1 MLQYIPIRKSRPFKD
16 AMSGQSS
23 GQTPQESTPPRLP
36 SPSPLTDDIDAATK
50 AERGPTTKNSH
61 SNYHEGK
68 SHLSEDAVVAHDEA
82 PHKRHKPRNS
92 GGFLLQGTP
101 ASTSSPKRSKD
112 IEPEISENARGKRKV
127 VEGDI
132 HLPKR
137 GTAQHRHRQRTSLG
151 SSPLASAVV
160 NVQSADHKEGS
171 GATASNRR
179 SSEQSTK
186 AHSTRSGLT
195 SNGTSTES
203 TSMMGDGAKT
213 SGRGA
218 IGLDTDPAQIISL
231 ALNLSENRRR
241 NISSGGLF
249 APRDV
254 IGARRL
260 VSPVPPTLASP
271 NNTGAGGSLRQ
282 HLQQQRRTSRNLSP
296 RSSGSIGGRGSD
308 SPAAQKERSVR
319 QQPTTLPDFEAGL
332 NEDIVVK
339 ASNATLARA
348 EKARVTFELCY
359 EYRRLLQYLPVLPVP
374 VVNRPTTGKAMRSQ
388 AYPAQ
393 GLGRVYNPL
402 QYIRNRK
409 LRIREREPLDAEG
422 NGWNNIE
429 HVRAWVDEVID
440 HREDGI
446 SRVDKRFPLPPFEQ
460 SPSGALQINDLQAQ
474 NNSHLSD
481 PQAKRPGRPHMDWI
495 VTPWDLLADANWLHQ
510 DDNVKRI
517 VDHEGQP
524 LIPRADP
531 PHEVRPGASTDSTR
545 GSARKPESLL
555 RHINSSPERLRASLE
570 SFRSDSKD
578 RGRRRPEVREPKS
591 PVSDNDSF
599 QHKSRWP
606 KKLMRS
612 RSSSSSGESHHVRR
626 RRHKRG
632 RDHLGSRDDLD
643 DAALEKQMM
652 DILAKEAKDQAGA
665 VERADHISIV
675 NADIRPSQSN
685 QSKTNGKPDQPVQH
699 RPSTPQRMKTDTPAT
714 DKHKSPARASL
725 DEQRFHHYRMSSDDF
740 DSTVPNSPTTP
751 GLIPSIAINLSP
763 PESPQAATESPLK
776 RTLSGRI
783 GSFRRNRSQSVN
795 RRAVS
800 DNTAVTDSGTSTDVS
815 RQTTNDSQPH
825 NMLIKE
831 RSLLL
836 GNGFLSP
843 TKADSA
849 SSRHRPLDNKSVRS
863 IRETGGLDSRFK
875 GFFKSGRIAEIVGNE
890 VSRVG
895 DMLWKK
901 DTNNITDMHS
911 EVSSLAPDES
921 DIDEGDVS
929 GVENSPVAD
938 ISRVTTTSEGTSRL
952 SRASTNSERPKYH
965 ISNLPSFR
973 SPFTKEEQTP
983 RSAKSIPEHD
993 HITRQQI
1000 ALRER
1005 GRSSRFDR
1013 LAPPKIDMRGISP
1026 SPSRSPSLNRQHLRG
1041 ALDDD
1046 TREGSRSRSAKRVRS
1061 ADKRLNAILAFP
1073 GSISSD
1079 SATSGLAGLESRPG
1093 NMKERPGMG
1102 GKRQWSIAD
1111 RGVSTAQEAITK
1123 RDIARVRA
1131 LLLSS
1136 GVKANEIA
1144 RRAEEIPEQPS
1155 PILLDL
1161 IDLFKGSIPEV
1172 SRSKE
1177 HVIAARILVSTID
1190 TTTQRLRYSAEQFS
1204 RKMVE
1209 SLHDQIKAIDE
1220 HVTYKLT
1227 PLVRDSAD
1235 NADNLSTELTTTHT
1249 LAVKQLNDS
1258 IDGILR
1264 RRRRRLRWIRR
1275 GGWAML
1281 EWTLLGIM
1289 WVIWFCVVIVR
1300 LIRCVV
1306 GGFVRALRWFFWQ

>member
-1 MLQYIPIRKSRPFKD
+1 
-16 AMSGQSS
+16 MSGQSS

-36 SPSPLTDDIDAATK
+36 SPSPLTDDVDAATK
-50 AERGPTTKNSH
+50 AERGPTTKTSH
-61 SNYHEGK
+61 SNYHE
-68 SHLSEDAVVAHDEA
+68 SRNHLSEDAVVAHDEA

-92 GGFLLQGTP
+92 GGFLLQGAP

-112 IEPEISENARGKRKV
+112 IEPEISENGRGKRKV

-132 HLPKR
+132 HIPKR
-137 GTAQHRHRQRTSLG
+137 GTAHHRHRQRTSLG
-151 SSPLASAVV
+151 SSPLATEIVD
-160 NVQSADHKEGS
+160 VQSADHKESS

-179 SSEQSTK
+179 SSEQSTT

-203 TSMMGDGAKT
+203 TSMLGDTAQS

-218 IGLDTDPAQIISL
+218 IGMDTDPAQIISL
-231 ALNLSENRRR
+231 ALNLSESRRR

-260 VSPVPPTLASP
+260 VSPVPPTLSLP

-282 HLQQQRRTSRNLSP
+282 HLQQQRGTSNNLSP

-319 QQPTTLPDFEAGL
+319 QQPTTLPNFEAGL
-332 NEDIVVK
+332 NEDIVFK

-348 EKARVTFELCY
+348 EKARVIFELCY

-374 VVNRPTTGKAMRSQ
+374 TTGKAIRSQ

-393 GLGRVYNPL
+393 GLGRAYNPL

-429 HVRAWVDEVID
+429 HVRAWVDEVMN

-446 SRVDKRFPLPPFEQ
+446 SRVDKRFPLPPFDQ
-460 SPSGALQINDLQAQ
+460 SPSGPPQINDLQAQ
-474 NNSHLSD
+474 NDSHPSD

-517 VDHEGQP
+517 VDREGQP
-524 LIPRADP
+524 LIPREDP
-531 PHEVRPGASTDSTR
+531 PHEVRPSASTDSTR
-545 GSARKPESLL
+545 ASARKPESLL

-599 QHKSRWP
+599 QRKSRWP

-612 RSSSSSGESHHVRR
+612 RSSSSSGESHHARR

-652 DILAKEAKDQAGA
+652 DILAKEAKDQPGA
-665 VERADHISIV
+665 AERANHTAIEDV
-675 NADIRPSQSN
+675 DTRLRQFD
-685 QSKTNGKPDQPVQH
+685 QSKANGKPHQSAQH
-699 RPSTPQRMKTDTPAT
+699 RPSTPQRMKTDMPAT
-714 DKHKSPARASL
+714 DNYKSPARASL
-725 DEQRFHHYRMSSDDF
+725 DEQRLHHYRMSSDDF

-751 GLIPSIAINLSP
+751 GFIPSIAINLSP

-800 DNTAVTDSGTSTDVS
+800 ENTAVTDSGTSTDVS

-825 NMLIKE
+825 NMLLKE
-831 RSLLL
+831 RSLHL

-843 TKADSA
+843 IKADSA
-849 SSRHRPLDNKSVRS
+849 SGRHRPLENKSIRSVRD
-863 IRETGGLDSRFK
+863 TGGLDSRFK
-875 GFFKSGRIAEIVGNE
+875 GFFKGGRIAEIVGNE

-901 DTNNITDMHS
+901 DANNITDMHS
-911 EVSSLAPDES
+911 EVSSLAPEES

-929 GVENSPVAD
+929 GIENSPVAGL
-938 ISRVTTTSEGTSRL
+938 SRVTTNTEGTSRL

-973 SPFTKEEQTP
+973 SPFAKEEQTP
-983 RSAKSIPEHD
+983 RSNKSTPEHD

-1061 ADKRLNAILAFP
+1061 ADKRLNAILAIP

-1093 NMKERPGMG
+1093 NMKDRPRME

-1144 RRAEEIPEQPS
+1144 RRAEEIQEQPS

-1172 SRSKE
+1172 SKSKE
-1177 HVIAARILVSTID
+1177 HVVAARILVSTID

-1235 NADNLSTELTTTHT
+1235 DADNLSTELTTTHT
-1249 LAVKQLNDS
+1249 LAVKQLDDS

-1306 GGFVRALRWFFWQ
+1306 GGFVRAVRWFFWL

>member
-1 MLQYIPIRKSRPFKD
+1 MLPYIPIRKSRPLKD

-23 GQTPQESTPPRLP
+23 GQTTQESTPLYLP
-36 SPSPLTDDIDAATK
+36 NPSSLTDDIDAPAEAKRGATS
-50 AERGPTTKNSH
+50 KNSH
-61 SNYHEGK
+61 SNYNE
-68 SHLSEDAVVAHDEA
+68 SRDHLDEDVVVAHDEA
-82 PHKRHKPRNS
+82 SHRRHKPRNS
-92 GGFLLQGTP
+92 GGFLLQGTH
-101 ASTSSPKRSKD
+101 ASTTNPTRSRH
-112 IEPEISENARGKRKV
+112 IEPGISENARGKRKV

-132 HLPKR
+132 HVPKR
-137 GTAQHRHRQRTSLG
+137 GTTHHRHRQRTSLG
-151 SSPLASAVV
+151 SSPLATEVV
-160 NVQSADHKEGS
+160 NLQSAHHREGS
-171 GATASNRR
+171 GASASNRQ

-203 TSMMGDGAKT
+203 TSMTGETAQN

-218 IGLDTDPAQIISL
+218 IGMDTDPAQIINL
-231 ALNLSENRRR
+231 ALNLSESRRR
-241 NISSGGLF
+241 NVSSGGLF

-260 VSPVPPTLASP
+260 VSPVPPTLSLP

-282 HLQQQRRTSRNLSP
+282 HLQQQRRASRNLSP
-296 RSSGSIGGRGSD
+296 RSSRSIGGRGSD
-308 SPAAQKERSVR
+308 ALAAQKEKSVR
-319 QQPTTLPDFEAGL
+319 QQPTSFPDFETGL
-332 NEDIVVK
+332 NEDIVFK
-339 ASNATLARA
+339 ASNATLTRA

-374 VVNRPTTGKAMRSQ
+374 VNNRTTTGKTMRSQ

-393 GLGRVYNPL
+393 VLGRVYNPL

-429 HVRAWVDEVID
+429 HVRAWVDEVINQ
-440 HREDGI
+440 REDGI
-446 SRVDKRFPLPPFEQ
+446 SRVDKRFPLPAFEQ
-460 SPSGALQINDLQAQ
+460 SPSGPPQINDLQAQ
-474 NNSHLSD
+474 NNSHPLD

-510 DDNVKRI
+510 GDNVKRI
-517 VDHEGQP
+517 VDRERQP
-524 LIPRADP
+524 LIPRGDP
-531 PHEVRPGASTDSTR
+531 PHEDRPSASMDSTR
-545 GSARKPESLL
+545 GSVRRPESLL

-578 RGRRRPEVREPKS
+578 RGRRRLEEREPKS

-599 QHKSRWP
+599 QRKSRWP

-612 RSSSSSGESHHVRR
+612 RSSSSSGESHHARK

-643 DAALEKQMM
+643 DAAYEKQMM
-652 DILAKEAKDQAGA
+652 GILAKEVKDKPEA
-665 VERADHISIV
+665 VERVDHLAIADV
-675 NADIRPSQSN
+675 ETKPSQSDR
-685 QSKTNGKPDQPVQH
+685 SKADGKPSQPAQH
-699 RPSTPQRMKTDTPAT
+699 RPSTPQRMKTDMPAT
-714 DKHKSPARASL
+714 DKYTSPARASL
-725 DEQRFHHYRMSSDDF
+725 DEQRLYHYRMSSDDF

-751 GLIPSIAINLSP
+751 GFIPSIAINLSP
-763 PESPQAATESPLK
+763 PESPQAAIESPLK

-800 DNTAVTDSGTSTDVS
+800 ENTGVIDSGTSTDVS
-815 RQTTNDSQPH
+815 RQTTSDSQPH
-825 NMLIKE
+825 NMLLKE
-831 RSLLL
+831 RSMLL

-849 SSRHRPLDNKSVRS
+849 ASRHRPLENKSVRS
-863 IRETGGLDSRFK
+863 IKDTGGLDSRFK

-901 DTNNITDMHS
+901 DSNNISDMQS
-911 EVSSLAPDES
+911 EVSSLAPEES
-921 DIDEGDVS
+921 DIDEGNVS
-929 GVENSPVAD
+929 GVENSPVGNL
-938 ISRVTTTSEGTSRL
+938 SRVTTTTEGTSKL
-952 SRASTNSERPKYH
+952 SRTSTNSERPKYH

-973 SPFTKEEQTP
+973 SPFNKEEQTP
-983 RSAKSIPEHD
+983 RSTRSSPEHD

-1026 SPSRSPSLNRQHLRG
+1026 SPSRSPSLNRQNLRVT
-1041 ALDDD
+1041 LDDD

-1061 ADKRLNAILAFP
+1061 ADKRLNAILAIP
-1073 GSISSD
+1073 DSISGG
-1079 SATSGLAGLESRPG
+1079 SASSGLAGLESHPG
-1093 NMKERPGMG
+1093 NMNERPRME

-1144 RRAEEIPEQPS
+1144 RRAEEIPQQPS

-1172 SRSKE
+1172 PKSKE

-1204 RKMVE
+1204 RKTVE

-1220 HVTYKLT
+1220 RVTYKFT

-1235 NADNLSTELTTTHT
+1235 DADNLSTELTTTHT

-1289 WVIWFCVVIVR
+1289 WMIWFCVVIVR

-1306 GGFVRALRWFFWQ
+1306 GGFVRAIRWFFWL

>member
-1 MLQYIPIRKSRPFKD
+1 MLPYIPIRKFRPLKD

-23 GQTPQESTPPRLP
+23 GQTIQEISPNPP
-36 SPSPLTDDIDAATK
+36 PLTANTDAAVEV
-50 AERGPTTKNSH
+50 ERGATPKNSH
-61 SNYHEGK
+61 SSYHETRD
-68 SHLSEDAVVAHDEA
+68 HLGEDAVAVHDET
-82 PHKRHKPRNS
+82 PYRRHKPRNS

-101 ASTSSPKRSKD
+101 ASTSSSACSRD
-112 IEPEISENARGKRKV
+112 IDPEISENVRGKRKV

-132 HLPKR
+132 HVPKR
-137 GTAQHRHRQRTSLG
+137 GTAHHRHRQRTSLG
-151 SSPLASAVV
+151 GSPLATEVV
-160 NVQSADHKEGS
+160 NVHSADHRDGT
-171 GATASNRR
+171 GASASNRP
-179 SSEQSTK
+179 SSEQPTK

-203 TSMMGDGAKT
+203 TSIMGDAGQN
-213 SGRGA
+213 SGRGT
-218 IGLDTDPAQIISL
+218 IGLDTDPAQIINL
-231 ALNLSENRRR
+231 ALNLSESRRR
-241 NISSGGLF
+241 NVSSGGLF
-249 APRDV
+249 PPRDG

-260 VSPVPPTLASP
+260 VSPVPPTLSLT
-271 NNTGAGGSLRQ
+271 NNAGAGGSLRQ
-282 HLQQQRRTSRNLSP
+282 HLQQQRRASRNLSP

-308 SPAAQKERSVR
+308 AATAQKERSVR
-319 QQPTTLPDFEAGL
+319 QHPTSLPDFETGL
-332 NEDIVVK
+332 NEDIISK

-359 EYRRLLQYLPVLPVP
+359 EYRRLLQYLPVLPGP
-374 VVNRPTTGKAMRSQ
+374 VKSRMTTGKTMRSQ

-393 GLGRVYNPL
+393 ELGRVYNPL

-429 HVRAWVDEVID
+429 HVRAWVNEVISQ
-440 HREDGI
+440 REDGI
-446 SRVDKRFPLPPFEQ
+446 SRVDKRFPLPSFEQ
-460 SPSGALQINDLQAQ
+460 SPSGPSQINDLQAQ
-474 NNSHLSD
+474 NNSHPLD

-517 VDHEGQP
+517 VDREGQP
-524 LIPRADP
+524 LIPRGDP
-531 PHEVRPGASTDSTR
+531 PHEGRPSASMDFTR
-545 GSARKPESLL
+545 GSVRKPESLL
-555 RHINSSPERLRASLE
+555 RHINSSPERLRASLD
-570 SFRSDSKD
+570 SSRSDSKD
-578 RGRRRPEVREPKS
+578 RGRRQAEVSEPKS

-599 QHKSRWP
+599 QRKSRWP
-606 KKLMRS
+606 QRLMRS
-612 RSSSSSGESHHVRR
+612 RSSSSSGESHHIRR

-632 RDHLGSRDDLD
+632 CDNLGSRDDLD

-652 DILAKEAKDQAGA
+652 GILAKEANDRPEPVKRVDHLAMED
-665 VERADHISIV
+665 VEPK
-675 NADIRPSQSN
+675 PSQTD
-685 QSKTNGKPDQPVQH
+685 QSKDDGKPSQPAQH
-699 RPSTPQRMKTDTPAT
+699 RPSTPQRMKTDMPAKDRYT
-714 DKHKSPARASL
+714 NPARASL
-725 DEQRFHHYRMSSDDF
+725 DEQRLQHYRTSSDDL

-751 GLIPSIAINLSP
+751 GFIPSIAINMSP
-763 PESPQAATESPLK
+763 PDSPQAATESPLK
-776 RTLSGRI
+776 KTLSGRI
-783 GSFRRNRSQSVN
+783 GSLRRNRSQSVN

-800 DNTAVTDSGTSTDVS
+800 ENTAVTDSGTSTDVS

-825 NMLIKE
+825 NILLKE
-831 RSLLL
+831 RSMHLT
-836 GNGFLSP
+836 NGFLSP
-843 TKADSA
+843 AKADPA
-849 SSRHRPLDNKSVRS
+849 QSRHRPLENKSVRS
-863 IRETGGLDSRFK
+863 IKETGGVDSRFK
-875 GFFKSGRIAEIVGNE
+875 GIFKGGRIAEIVGNE

-901 DTNNITDMHS
+901 DSTSISDMHS
-911 EVSSLAPDES
+911 EVSSLAPEES
-921 DIDEGDVS
+921 DIDEGDIS
-929 GVENSPVAD
+929 GLENSPGANR
-938 ISRVTTTSEGTSRL
+938 SRVTTTTDGTSKL
-952 SRASTNSERPKYH
+952 SRASTNSERPRYH

-973 SPFTKEEQTP
+973 SPFNKEEQTP
-983 RSAKSIPEHD
+983 GPTKSTPEHD

-1013 LAPPKIDMRGISP
+1013 LAPPKINMRGISP
-1026 SPSRSPSLNRQHLRG
+1026 SPSRSPSPDRQHLRVS
-1041 ALDDD
+1041 LDED

-1061 ADKRLNAILAFP
+1061 ADKRLNAILAIP
-1073 GSISSD
+1073 GSISSG
-1079 SATSGLAGLESRPG
+1079 SAPSGLAGTESGPE
-1093 NMKERPGMG
+1093 NMKERPGME
-1102 GKRQWSIAD
+1102 GKRHWSIAD

-1161 IDLFKGSIPEV
+1161 VDLFKGSIPEV

-1204 RKMVE
+1204 RKTVE
-1209 SLHDQIKAIDE
+1209 NLHDQIKAIDE
-1220 HVTYKLT
+1220 RVTYKLT

-1235 NADNLSTELTTTHT
+1235 DADNLSTELTTTHT

-1281 EWTLLGIM
+1281 EWTLLAIM
-1289 WVIWFCVVIVR
+1289 WMIWFCVVIVR

-1306 GGFVRALRWFFWQ
+1306 GGFVRAVRWFFWL

>member
-1 MLQYIPIRKSRPFKD
+1 MLQFIPLRKSRPLKD
-16 AMSGQSS
+16 AMPGQSS
-23 GQTPQESTPPRLP
+23 GQTPQESTPPRLLN
-36 SPSPLTDDIDAATK
+36 PSPLTYDIDVATG
-50 AERGPTTKNSH
+50 AERGPPRENSH
-61 SNYHEGK
+61 SNYHN
-68 SHLSEDAVVAHDEA
+68 SRDHLNEDAVVVHDEA

-101 ASTSSPKRSKD
+101 ASTSNPKLLRYT
-112 IEPEISENARGKRKV
+112 EPEISENARGKRKT

-132 HLPKR
+132 HVPKR
-137 GTAQHRHRQRTSLG
+137 GTAHQRHRQQTSLG
-151 SSPLASAVV
+151 SSPLATEVV
-160 NVQSADHKEGS
+160 NVQAADQKEGS
-171 GATASNRR
+171 GASASNRP
-179 SSEQSTK
+179 SSEQSTT

-195 SNGTSTES
+195 GNDTSTES
-203 TSMMGDGAKT
+203 TSMTGDT
-213 SGRGA
+213 TQNSGRSA
-218 IGLDTDPAQIISL
+218 IGMDTDPAQIINL
-231 ALNLSENRRR
+231 ALNLSESRRR

-249 APRDV
+249 APRDI

-260 VSPVPPTLASP
+260 VSPVPPTLSLS
-271 NNTGAGGSLRQ
+271 NTTGAGGSLRQ
-282 HLQQQRRTSRNLSP
+282 HLQQQRQASRNLSP

-319 QQPTTLPDFEAGL
+319 QQPTTLPDFGAGL
-332 NEDIVVK
+332 NEDIVLK
-339 ASNATLARA
+339 ASDATLARA

-374 VVNRPTTGKAMRSQ
+374 VKGRPTTGKAMKSQ
-388 AYPAQ
+388 AYPSQ

-409 LRIREREPLDAEG
+409 LRTREREPLDAEG
-422 NGWNNIE
+422 DGWNNIE
-429 HVRAWVDEVID
+429 HVRAWVDEVMD
-440 HREDGI
+440 QREDGI
-446 SRVDKRFPLPPFEQ
+446 SRVDKRFPLPSFEQ
-460 SPSGALQINDLQAQ
+460 SPSGPPQINDLQAQ
-474 NNSHLSD
+474 SNSHPLD

-495 VTPWDLLADANWLHQ
+495 VTPWDLLADAKWLHQ
-510 DDNVKRI
+510 GDNAKRI

-524 LIPRADP
+524 LIPRGDP
-531 PHEVRPGASTDSTR
+531 PYEDRPSASMDSSR
-545 GSARKPESLL
+545 GSVRKPESLL

-599 QHKSRWP
+599 QRKSRWP
-606 KKLMRS
+606 KKLLRS
-612 RSSSSSGESHHVRR
+612 RSSSSSGESHHARR

-652 DILAKEAKDQAGA
+652 DILANEAKDKPEA
-665 VERADHISIV
+665 VERVDHAAIE
-675 NADIRPSQSN
+675 DLETKPSQFD
-685 QSKTNGKPDQPVQH
+685 QSKADGKPLQPAQR
-699 RPSTPQRMKTDTPAT
+699 RPSTPQRMKTDMPAT
-714 DKHKSPARASL
+714 DKHTSPARASL
-725 DEQRFHHYRMSSDDF
+725 DEQRLHHYRASSDDF
-740 DSTVPNSPTTP
+740 DSTAPNSPTTP
-751 GLIPSIAINLSP
+751 GFIPSIAINLSP

-776 RTLSGRI
+776 RTLPGRI

-800 DNTAVTDSGTSTDVS
+800 ENTAVTDSGTSTDVS
-815 RQTTNDSQPH
+815 RQTTNDWQPH
-825 NMLIKE
+825 NVIPKE
-831 RSLLL
+831 RSMHL

-849 SSRHRPLDNKSVRS
+849 ASRHRPLDNKSVRS
-863 IRETGGLDSRFK
+863 LKDTGGLDSRFK
-875 GFFKSGRIAEIVGNE
+875 SFLKGGRIAEIVGNE

-901 DTNNITDMHS
+901 DSNSISNMHS
-911 EVSSLAPDES
+911 EVSSLAPEES
-921 DIDEGDVS
+921 DIDEDDVS
-929 GVENSPVAD
+929 GIENSPVAD
-938 ISRVTTTSEGTSRL
+938 LSRVTTTTEGTNKL

-973 SPFTKEEQTP
+973 SPFNKEEQTP
-983 RSAKSIPEHD
+983 RSTKSTPEHD

-1026 SPSRSPSLNRQHLRG
+1026 SPSRSPSLNRQHLRV

-1046 TREGSRSRSAKRVRS
+1046 SREGSRSRSAQRVRS
-1061 ADKRLNAILAFP
+1061 ADKRLNAILAIP
-1073 GSISSD
+1073 GSIISGPAS
-1079 SATSGLAGLESRPG
+1079 SGLAGLESRPG
-1093 NMKERPGMG
+1093 DMKERPGME

-1204 RKMVE
+1204 RKTVE

-1220 HVTYKLT
+1220 RVTYKLT

-1235 NADNLSTELTTTHT
+1235 DADNFSTELTTTQT

-1289 WVIWFCVVIVR
+1289 WMIWFCVVIVR

-1306 GGFVRALRWFFWQ
+1306 GGFVRAVRWFFWL

>member
-1 MLQYIPIRKSRPFKD
+1 
-16 AMSGQSS
+16 MSGQSS
-23 GQTPQESTPPRLP
+23 GQTTQASTPLYLP
-36 SPSPLTDDIDAATK
+36 NPSPLTNNIDAAAE
-50 AERGPTTKNSH
+50 AERGSTSRNSY
-61 SNYHEGK
+61 SKYHD
-68 SHLSEDAVVAHDEA
+68 SRDHLGEDAVVVQDEA
-82 PHKRHKPRNS
+82 PHRRHKPRNS

-101 ASTSSPKRSKD
+101 ASTSNPTRSRH
-112 IEPEISENARGKRKV
+112 IEPEVSENARGKRKV

-132 HLPKR
+132 HVPKR
-137 GTAQHRHRQRTSLG
+137 GTAHPRHRQQTSLG
-151 SSPLASAVV
+151 SSPLATEVV
-160 NVQSADHKEGS
+160 NVHSADQREGS
-171 GATASNRR
+171 GASVSNRQ
-179 SSEQSTK
+179 SSEQSSK
-186 AHSTRSGLT
+186 AHSTGSGLT
-195 SNGTSTES
+195 SNGTSTVS
-203 TSMMGDGAKT
+203 TSMMGDTAQN

-218 IGLDTDPAQIISL
+218 IGLDMDPAQIINL
-231 ALNLSENRRR
+231 ALNLSESRRR
-241 NISSGGLF
+241 NVSSGGLF
-249 APRDV
+249 APRDI

-260 VSPVPPTLASP
+260 VSPVPPTLSLP

-282 HLQQQRRTSRNLSP
+282 HLQQQRRASRNLSP
-296 RSSGSIGGRGSD
+296 RSSDSIGVKGSD
-308 SPAAQKERSVR
+308 APAAQKDRSAR
-319 QQPTTLPDFEAGL
+319 QQPTTFPDFETGL
-332 NEDIVVK
+332 NQDIVFK

-374 VVNRPTTGKAMRSQ
+374 VKSRTTTGKAMRTP
-388 AYPAQ
+388 AYPTQ

-429 HVRAWVDEVID
+429 HVRAWVDEVINQ
-440 HREDGI
+440 REDGI
-446 SRVDKRFPLPPFEQ
+446 SRVDKRFPLPQFEQ
-460 SPSGALQINDLQAQ
+460 SPSGPPQINDLQAQ
-474 NNSHLSD
+474 NNSHPLD

-517 VDHEGQP
+517 VDREGQP
-524 LIPRADP
+524 LIPRGDLA
-531 PHEVRPGASTDSTR
+531 HEDRVSASMDSTR

-570 SFRSDSKD
+570 SFRSDSND
-578 RGRRRPEVREPKS
+578 RGRRRPEEHEPKS

-599 QHKSRWP
+599 QRKSRWP

-612 RSSSSSGESHHVRR
+612 RSSSSSGESHHARR

-632 RDHLGSRDDLD
+632 RDHLGSRDDFD

-652 DILAKEAKDQAGA
+652 GLLAKEAKDRPEA
-665 VERADHISIV
+665 VGRVDHLAIEDVETKPI
-675 NADIRPSQSN
+675 QSD
-685 QSKTNGKPDQPVQH
+685 QSKVDGKASQPAQH
-699 RPSTPQRMKTDTPAT
+699 RPSTPQRMKTDMPTT
-714 DKHKSPARASL
+714 DKYASPARASL
-725 DEQRFHHYRMSSDDF
+725 DEQRLHHYRMSSDDF

-751 GLIPSIAINLSP
+751 GFIPSIAINFSP

-800 DNTAVTDSGTSTDVS
+800 ENTAVTDSGTSTDISRQTTNVS

-825 NMLIKE
+825 NMLLKE
-831 RSLLL
+831 RSMHL

-843 TKADSA
+843 AKADPVPG
-849 SSRHRPLDNKSVRS
+849 RHRPLENKSVRS
-863 IRETGGLDSRFK
+863 IRDTGGLDSRFK
-875 GFFKSGRIAEIVGNE
+875 GFFKGGRFAEIVGNE

-901 DTNNITDMHS
+901 DSNNISDMRS
-911 EVSSLAPDES
+911 EVSSLAPEES
-921 DIDEGDVS
+921 DMDEGDVS
-929 GVENSPVAD
+929 GIENSPVAD
-938 ISRVTTTSEGTSRL
+938 LSRITTTTEGTNKL

-973 SPFTKEEQTP
+973 SPSNKEEQTP
-983 RSAKSIPEHD
+983 RSIKSTPEHD

-1026 SPSRSPSLNRQHLRG
+1026 SPSRSPSPNRQHLLV

-1046 TREGSRSRSAKRVRS
+1046 AREGSRSRSAKRVRS
-1061 ADKRLNAILAFP
+1061 ADKRLNAILAIP
-1073 GSISSD
+1073 ASISG
-1079 SATSGLAGLESRPG
+1079 SAPSGLAGSESRPG
-1093 NMKERPGMG
+1093 NMKERPSME

-1161 IDLFKGSIPEV
+1161 VDLFKGSIPEV
-1172 SRSKE
+1172 SKSKE
-1177 HVIAARILVSTID
+1177 HVIAARLLVSTID

-1204 RKMVE
+1204 RKTVE
-1209 SLHDQIKAIDE
+1209 SLHDQVKAIDE
-1220 HVTYKLT
+1220 RVTYKLT

-1235 NADNLSTELTTTHT
+1235 DADNLSTELTTTHT
-1249 LAVKQLNDS
+1249 LAVKQLNDG

-1289 WVIWFCVVIVR
+1289 WMIWFCVVIVR

-1306 GGFVRALRWFFWQ
+1306 GGFVRAVRWFFWL

>member
-1 MLQYIPIRKSRPFKD
+1 MLPYIPIRKFRSLKD

-23 GQTPQESTPPRLP
+23 GQTTQESTPRYLP
-36 SPSPLTDDIDAATK
+36 NPSPLTDNVDAAAE
-50 AERGPTTKNSH
+50 AERGATSKNSH
-61 SNYHEGK
+61 SNYHE
-68 SHLSEDAVVAHDEA
+68 SRDHLSDDVVVAHDEA
-82 PHKRHKPRNS
+82 PYRRHKPRNS

-101 ASTSSPKRSKD
+101 ASTSNPTRSRH
-112 IEPEISENARGKRKV
+112 IESDISENARGKQKV

-132 HLPKR
+132 QLPKR
-137 GTAQHRHRQRTSLG
+137 GTAHRRHRQGTSLG
-151 SSPLASAVV
+151 GSPLATEVV
-160 NVQSADHKEGS
+160 NVQSADQKEGS
-171 GATASNRR
+171 GASASRR
-179 SSEQSTK
+179 QSSEQSTK
-186 AHSTRSGLT
+186 AYSTRSGLT

-203 TSMMGDGAKT
+203 TSMMGDTAQN

-218 IGLDTDPAQIISL
+218 IVLNTDPAQIINL
-231 ALNLSENRRR
+231 ALNLSESRRR
-241 NISSGGLF
+241 NVSSGGLF
-249 APRDV
+249 APRDI

-260 VSPVPPTLASP
+260 VSPPTLSLP

-282 HLQQQRRTSRNLSP
+282 HLQQQRRASRNLSP
-296 RSSGSIGGRGSD
+296 RSSSSIGGRGSD
-308 SPAAQKERSVR
+308 APAAQKERSVR
-319 QQPTTLPDFEAGL
+319 QQPTSFPDFETGL
-332 NEDIVVK
+332 NEDIVFK

-359 EYRRLLQYLPVLPVP
+359 EYRRLLQYLPVFPVT
-374 VVNRPTTGKAMRSQ
+374 VKSRTTTGKAMRSQ

-429 HVRAWVDEVID
+429 HVRAWVDEVINQ
-440 HREDGI
+440 REDGI

-460 SPSGALQINDLQAQ
+460 SPSGPPQINDLQAQ
-474 NNSHLSD
+474 NNSHPLD

-495 VTPWDLLADANWLHQ
+495 VTPWDLLADVNWLHQ

-517 VDHEGQP
+517 LDREGQP
-524 LIPRADP
+524 LILRDP
-531 PHEVRPGASTDSTR
+531 PHEDRPSASMDSTR
-545 GSARKPESLL
+545 GPARKPESLL

-591 PVSDNDSF
+591 PVSDNESF
-599 QHKSRWP
+599 QRKSKWP

-612 RSSSSSGESHHVRR
+612 RSSSSSGESNHARR

-652 DILAKEAKDQAGA
+652 GILAKEAKDKPEA
-665 VERADHISIV
+665 VERVDHLAIEDV
-675 NADIRPSQSN
+675 ERKPSQSD
-685 QSKTNGKPDQPVQH
+685 QSKADGKPSQPAQH
-699 RPSTPQRMKTDTPAT
+699 RPSTPQRMKTDVPAT
-714 DKHKSPARASL
+714 DRYTSPARASL
-725 DEQRFHHYRMSSDDF
+725 DEQRLHHYRMSSDDF

-751 GLIPSIAINLSP
+751 GFIPSIAINLSP

-800 DNTAVTDSGTSTDVS
+800 ENTAVTDSGTSTDVS

-825 NMLIKE
+825 NMLLKE
-831 RSLLL
+831 RSMHL

-849 SSRHRPLDNKSVRS
+849 ASRHRPLEGKSVRS
-863 IRETGGLDSRFK
+863 IKDISGLDSRFK
-875 GFFKSGRIAEIVGNE
+875 GFFKGGRIAELVGNE

-901 DTNNITDMHS
+901 DSNDISDMHS

-929 GVENSPVAD
+929 GIENSPVAGL
-938 ISRVTTTSEGTSRL
+938 SRVTTTTEGTSKL

-973 SPFTKEEQTP
+973 SPFNKEEQTP
-983 RSAKSIPEHD
+983 RSTKSTPEHD

-1026 SPSRSPSLNRQHLRG
+1026 SPSRSPSVDRQDLRI

-1046 TREGSRSRSAKRVRS
+1046 TREGSRSRSARRVRS
-1061 ADKRLNAILAFP
+1061 ADKRLNAILAIP
-1073 GSISSD
+1073 GSISSG
-1079 SATSGLAGLESRPG
+1079 SAPSGLAGLESHPG
-1093 NMKERPGMG
+1093 DMKERPRME

-1144 RRAEEIPEQPS
+1144 RRAEEIPQQPP

-1172 SRSKE
+1172 SKSKE

-1204 RKMVE
+1204 RKTVE

-1220 HVTYKLT
+1220 RVTYKLT

-1235 NADNLSTELTTTHT
+1235 DADNLSTELTTTHT
-1249 LAVKQLNDS
+1249 LAVKQLHDG

-1264 RRRRRLRWIRR
+1264 RRRRRLRWVRR

-1289 WVIWFCVVIVR
+1289 WMIWFCVVIVR

-1306 GGFVRALRWFFWQ
+1306 GGFVRAVRWFFWL

>member
-1 MLQYIPIRKSRPFKD
+1 
-16 AMSGQSS
+16 MSGQSS
-23 GQTPQESTPPRLP
+23 GQTTLESTPRYLP
-36 SPSPLTDDIDAATK
+36 NPSPLTDNIEVAAE
-50 AERGPTTKNSH
+50 AERGATSINSH
-61 SNYHEGK
+61 SSQHE
-68 SHLSEDAVVAHDEA
+68 SRVRSSEELVVAHDDA
-82 PHKRHKPRNS
+82 PHRRHKPRNS

-101 ASTSSPKRSKD
+101 ASISNPTRSRR
-112 IEPEISENARGKRKV
+112 IEPEISENARGKRKI

-132 HLPKR
+132 HVQKR
-137 GTAQHRHRQRTSLG
+137 GTAHHSHRQRTSLG
-151 SSPLASAVV
+151 SSPLATEVV
-160 NVQSADHKEGS
+160 NVQSADRKEGS
-171 GATASNRR
+171 GASASNRW

-203 TSMMGDGAKT
+203 TSMMGDT
-213 SGRGA
+213 EQNSGRAA
-218 IGLDTDPAQIISL
+218 IGLDTDPAQIINL
-231 ALNLSENRRR
+231 ALNLSESRRR

-249 APRDV
+249 APRDI

-260 VSPVPPTLASP
+260 VSPPTSSLP
-271 NNTGAGGSLRQ
+271 NNIGTGGSLRQ
-282 HLQQQRRTSRNLSP
+282 HLQQQRRASRNLSP
-296 RSSGSIGGRGSD
+296 RSSASIGGRGSD
-308 SPAAQKERSVR
+308 APATQKERGVR
-319 QQPTTLPDFEAGL
+319 EQPVTFPDFETGL
-332 NEDIVVK
+332 NEDIVFK
-339 ASNATLARA
+339 ASNATLTRA
-348 EKARVTFELCY
+348 EKARVTFELWY

-374 VVNRPTTGKAMRSQ
+374 VRNRPTTGKAMRSQ

-393 GLGRVYNPL
+393 GLGRAYNPL

-422 NGWNNIE
+422 NGWNNID
-429 HVRAWVDEVID
+429 HVRAWVDEVINQ
-440 HREDGI
+440 REDGI

-460 SPSGALQINDLQAQ
+460 SPSGPPQINDLQAQ
-474 NNSHLSD
+474 NNSHPLD
-481 PQAKRPGRPHMDWI
+481 PQVKRPGRPHMDWI

-524 LIPRADP
+524 LIPRGDP
-531 PHEVRPGASTDSTR
+531 PHKDRPSASMDSTR
-545 GSARKPESLL
+545 DSARKSESLL

-578 RGRRRPEVREPKS
+578 RGRQRPEVREPKS
-591 PVSDNDSF
+591 PVSDNDSY
-599 QHKSRWP
+599 QRKSRWP

-612 RSSSSSGESHHVRR
+612 RSSSSSGESDHARR
-626 RRHKRG
+626 RRHT
-632 RDHLGSRDDLD
+632 RDRNHLGSRDDLD
-643 DAALEKQMM
+643 DTALEKQMM
-652 DILAKEAKDQAGA
+652 GILAKEAKDKSEA
-665 VERADHISIV
+665 VERVDHLATEDAEIK
-675 NADIRPSQSN
+675 PSQSD
-685 QSKTNGKPDQPVQH
+685 QSKADGKPSQPAQH
-699 RPSTPQRMKTDTPAT
+699 RPSTPQRMKTDMPST
-714 DKHKSPARASL
+714 DRYTSPARASL
-725 DEQRFHHYRMSSDDF
+725 DEQRLHHYRMSSDDF

-751 GLIPSIAINLSP
+751 GFIPSIAINFSP

-800 DNTAVTDSGTSTDVS
+800 ENTAVTDSGTSTDVS
-815 RQTTNDSQPH
+815 RQTTNDSQLH
-825 NMLIKE
+825 NMFLKE
-831 RSLLL
+831 RSMHL

-849 SSRHRPLDNKSVRS
+849 ASRHRPLENKSVRS
-863 IRETGGLDSRFK
+863 IKDTGGLDSRFK
-875 GFFKSGRIAEIVGNE
+875 GFFKGGRIAEIVGNE

-901 DTNNITDMHS
+901 DSNNISDMHS
-911 EVSSLAPDES
+911 EVSSLAPEES

-929 GVENSPVAD
+929 GIENSPVAD
-938 ISRVTTTSEGTSRL
+938 LSRVTTTTEGTSKL
-952 SRASTNSERPKYH
+952 SRVSTNSERPKYH

-973 SPFTKEEQTP
+973 SPFNKEEQNARSTRSTP
-983 RSAKSIPEHD
+983 DHD

-1026 SPSRSPSLNRQHLRG
+1026 SPSRSPSLNRQHLRVT
-1041 ALDDD
+1041 LDDD

-1061 ADKRLNAILAFP
+1061 ADKRLNAILAIP
-1073 GSISSD
+1073 GSISSG
-1079 SATSGLAGLESRPG
+1079 SAPSGLAGLESRPG
-1093 NMKERPGMG
+1093 NMKERPGME
-1102 GKRQWSIAD
+1102 GKRHWSIAD

-1204 RKMVE
+1204 RKTVE

-1220 HVTYKLT
+1220 RVTYKLT

-1235 NADNLSTELTTTHT
+1235 DADNLSTELTTTHT

-1275 GGWAML
+1275 GGWAIL

-1289 WVIWFCVVIVR
+1289 WMIWFSVVIVR
-1300 LIRCVV
+1300 LIRCVAS
-1306 GGFVRALRWFFWQ
+1306 GFVRAVKWFFWL

>member
-1 MLQYIPIRKSRPFKD
+1 MLQYIPLRKSCPFKD

-23 GQTPQESTPPRLP
+23 GQTSQESTAPRLP
-36 SPSPLTDDIDAATK
+36 SPSPLTNDTDVATE
-50 AERGPTTKNSH
+50 AERGTTTNSI
-61 SNYHEGK
+61 YHEGRK
-68 SHLSEDAVVAHDEA
+68 HLSEGAVVAHDEA

-101 ASTSSPKRSKD
+101 ASTSNPKRSKD

-137 GTAQHRHRQRTSLG
+137 GTAHHRHRQRTSLG
-151 SSPLASAVV
+151 SSPLATEVV
-160 NVQSADHKEGS
+160 NVQSANHKEGS
-171 GATASNRR
+171 GAAASNRAL
-179 SSEQSTK
+179 SGQSTK

-203 TSMMGDGAKT
+203 TSIMGDGSRT

-218 IGLDTDPAQIISL
+218 MGLDTDPAQIISL
-231 ALNLSENRRR
+231 ALNLSESRRR
-241 NISSGGLF
+241 NISSGGLI

-254 IGARRL
+254 LGARRL
-260 VSPVPPTLASP
+260 VSPVPPTLSLP

-308 SPAAQKERSVR
+308 SPSAQKERSVR
-319 QQPTTLPDFEAGL
+319 QQPTALPDFEAGL
-332 NEDIVVK
+332 NEDMVFK

-374 VVNRPTTGKAMRSQ
+374 VKNRPTTGKAMRSQ

-393 GLGRVYNPL
+393 GLGRDYNPL

-429 HVRAWVDEVID
+429 HVRAWVDEIMN

-460 SPSGALQINDLQAQ
+460 SPSGAPQISDLQAQ
-474 NNSHLSD
+474 NNSHPSD

-517 VDHEGQP
+517 VDREGQP
-524 LIPRADP
+524 LISRSDHT
-531 PHEVRPGASTDSTR
+531 HEVRPSASTDATK
-545 GSARKPESLL
+545 GSVRKPESLL

-578 RGRRRPEVREPKS
+578 RGRRPEVREPKS

-599 QHKSRWP
+599 QRKSRWP

-612 RSSSSSGESHHVRR
+612 RSSSSSGESHHARW

-652 DILAKEAKDQAGA
+652 DILAKDAKDQSGA
-665 VERADHISIV
+665 VARADHIAIE
-675 NADIRPSQSN
+675 NADIKPSQSN
-685 QSKTNGKPDQPVQH
+685 QSKANGNPDQPAQH

-714 DKHKSPARASL
+714 DKYESPARASL
-725 DEQRFHHYRMSSDDF
+725 DEQRFHHYRMSSDDL

-751 GLIPSIAINLSP
+751 GFIPSIAINLSP

-800 DNTAVTDSGTSTDVS
+800 ENNAVTDSGTSTDVS
-815 RQTTNDSQPH
+815 RQTTNDSQLH
-825 NMLIKE
+825 NMLLKE
-831 RSLLL
+831 RSLPL

-843 TKADSA
+843 IKADSA
-849 SSRHRPLDNKSVRS
+849 SSRHRPLENKSIRSVRD
-863 IRETGGLDSRFK
+863 TGGMDSRFK
-875 GFFKSGRIAEIVGNE
+875 GFFKGGRIAEIVGNE

-901 DTNNITDMHS
+901 DTNNVTDMHS
-911 EVSSLAPDES
+911 EVSSLAPEES
-921 DIDEGDVS
+921 DIDDGDIS
-929 GVENSPVAD
+929 GVEHSPVAD
-938 ISRVTTTSEGTSRL
+938 ISRVTTTTDGTSRL
-952 SRASTNSERPKYH
+952 SRVSTNSERPKYH

-973 SPFTKEEQTP
+973 SPFSKEEQTP
-983 RSAKSIPEHD
+983 RSTNSTPEHD

-1026 SPSRSPSLNRQHLRG
+1026 SPSRSPSRNRQHLREG
-1041 ALDDD
+1041 LDDE
-1046 TREGSRSRSAKRVRS
+1046 THEGSRSRSAKRVRS
-1061 ADKRLNAILAFP
+1061 ADKRLNAILAIP

-1079 SATSGLAGLESRPG
+1079 SAASGLAGLDTRPG
-1093 NMKERPGMG
+1093 DLNERPGIE

-1161 IDLFKGSIPEV
+1161 IDLFNGSIPEV

-1209 SLHDQIKAIDE
+1209 GLHDQIKAIDE
-1220 HVTYKLT
+1220 HVTYTLT
-1227 PLVRDSAD
+1227 PLVRESAD
-1235 NADNLSTELTTTHT
+1235 DADNLSTELTTTHT

-1300 LIRCVV
+1300 LIRCVI
-1306 GGFVRALRWFFWQ
+1306 GGFVRAVRWFFWL

>member
-1 MLQYIPIRKSRPFKD
+1 MLPYIPIRKFRPLKD

-23 GQTPQESTPPRLP
+23 GQTIQEILPNPP
-36 SPSPLTDDIDAATK
+36 PLTANTDAAVEV
-50 AERGPTTKNSH
+50 ERGATPKNSH
-61 SNYHEGK
+61 SSYHEIK
-68 SHLSEDAVVAHDEA
+68 DHLGEDAVAVHDEA
-82 PHKRHKPRNS
+82 PYRRHKPRNS

-101 ASTSSPKRSKD
+101 ASTSNSARSRD
-112 IEPEISENARGKRKV
+112 IDPEISENVRGKRKV

-132 HLPKR
+132 HVPKR
-137 GTAQHRHRQRTSLG
+137 GTAHHRHRQRTSLG
-151 SSPLASAVV
+151 GSPLATEVV
-160 NVQSADHKEGS
+160 NVHSADHRDGS
-171 GATASNRR
+171 GASASNRP

-203 TSMMGDGAKT
+203 TSIMGDAGQN
-213 SGRGA
+213 SGRGT
-218 IGLDTDPAQIISL
+218 IGLDTDPAQIINL
-231 ALNLSENRRR
+231 ALNLSESRRR
-241 NISSGGLF
+241 NVSSGGLF
-249 APRDV
+249 PPRDG

-260 VSPVPPTLASP
+260 VSPVPPTLSLT
-271 NNTGAGGSLRQ
+271 NNAGAGGSLRQ
-282 HLQQQRRTSRNLSP
+282 HLQQQRRASRNLSP

-308 SPAAQKERSVR
+308 AATAQKERSVR
-319 QQPTTLPDFEAGL
+319 QQPTSLPDFETGL
-332 NEDIVVK
+332 NGDIVFK

-359 EYRRLLQYLPVLPVP
+359 EYRRLLQYLPVLPGP
-374 VVNRPTTGKAMRSQ
+374 VKSRMTTGKTMRSQ
-388 AYPAQ
+388 AYAAQ
-393 GLGRVYNPL
+393 ELGRVYNPL

-429 HVRAWVDEVID
+429 HVRAWVNEVISQ
-440 HREDGI
+440 REDGI
-446 SRVDKRFPLPPFEQ
+446 SRVDKRFPLPSFEQ
-460 SPSGALQINDLQAQ
+460 SPSGPPQINDLQAQ
-474 NNSHLSD
+474 NNSHPLD

-517 VDHEGQP
+517 VDREGQP
-524 LIPRADP
+524 LIPRGDP
-531 PHEVRPGASTDSTR
+531 PREDRPSASMDFTR
-545 GSARKPESLL
+545 GSVRKPESLL
-555 RHINSSPERLRASLE
+555 RHINSSPERLRASLD

-578 RGRRRPEVREPKS
+578 RGRRQAEVSEPKS

-599 QHKSRWP
+599 QRKSRWP
-606 KKLMRS
+606 QKLMRS
-612 RSSSSSGESHHVRR
+612 RSSSSSGESHHARR

-652 DILAKEAKDQAGA
+652 GILAKEANDRPEA
-665 VERADHISIV
+665 VERVDHLAIE
-675 NADIRPSQSN
+675 DMEPKPSQTD
-685 QSKTNGKPDQPVQH
+685 QSKDDGKPSQPTQH
-699 RPSTPQRMKTDTPAT
+699 RPSTPQRMKTDMPAKDRYT
-714 DKHKSPARASL
+714 NPARASL
-725 DEQRFHHYRMSSDDF
+725 DEQRLQHYRMSSDDL

-751 GLIPSIAINLSP
+751 GFIPSIAINLSP
-763 PESPQAATESPLK
+763 PDSPQAATESPLK
-776 RTLSGRI
+776 KTLSGRI

-800 DNTAVTDSGTSTDVS
+800 ENTAVTDSGTSTDVS

-825 NMLIKE
+825 NILSKE
-831 RSLLL
+831 RSMHL

-843 TKADSA
+843 AKADPA
-849 SSRHRPLDNKSVRS
+849 QSRHRPLENKSVRS
-863 IRETGGLDSRFK
+863 IKETGGVDSRFK
-875 GFFKSGRIAEIVGNE
+875 GLFKGGRIAEIVGNE

-901 DTNNITDMHS
+901 DSTSISDMHS
-911 EVSSLAPDES
+911 EVSSLAPEES
-921 DIDEGDVS
+921 DIDEGDIS
-929 GVENSPVAD
+929 GLENSPGANL
-938 ISRVTTTSEGTSRL
+938 SRVTTTTEGTSKL
-952 SRASTNSERPKYH
+952 SRASTNSERPRYH

-973 SPFTKEEQTP
+973 SPFNKEEQTP
-983 RSAKSIPEHD
+983 GPTKLAPEHD

-1013 LAPPKIDMRGISP
+1013 LAPPKINMRGISP
-1026 SPSRSPSLNRQHLRG
+1026 SPSRSPSPNRQHLRVS
-1041 ALDDD
+1041 LDED
-1046 TREGSRSRSAKRVRS
+1046 TREGSRSRSAKRVHS
-1061 ADKRLNAILAFP
+1061 ADKRLNAILAIP
-1073 GSISSD
+1073 GSISSG
-1079 SATSGLAGLESRPG
+1079 SAPSGLAGTESGPE
-1093 NMKERPGMG
+1093 NMKERPGME
-1102 GKRQWSIAD
+1102 GKRHWSIAD
-1111 RGVSTAQEAITK
+1111 RDVSTAQEAITK

-1161 IDLFKGSIPEV
+1161 VDLFKGSIPEV

-1204 RKMVE
+1204 RKTVE
-1209 SLHDQIKAIDE
+1209 NLHDQIKAIDE
-1220 HVTYKLT
+1220 RVTYKLT

-1235 NADNLSTELTTTHT
+1235 DADNLSTELTTTHT

-1264 RRRRRLRWIRR
+1264 RRRRRLRWVRR

-1281 EWTLLGIM
+1281 EWTLLAIM
-1289 WVIWFCVVIVR
+1289 WMIWFCVVIVR

-1306 GGFVRALRWFFWQ
+1306 GGFVRAVRWFFWL

>member
-1 MLQYIPIRKSRPFKD
+1 
-16 AMSGQSS
+16 MSGQSS

-36 SPSPLTDDIDAATK
+36 SPSPLTDDLDAATE
-50 AERGPTTKNSH
+50 AGRGPTTKNSH
-61 SNYHEGK
+61 SIYHEGRN
-68 SHLSEDAVVAHDEA
+68 HLSEDAVVAHDEA
-82 PHKRHKPRNS
+82 PHKRHKPRSS

-101 ASTSSPKRSKD
+101 ASTSNSKRSKD

-137 GTAQHRHRQRTSLG
+137 GTTHHRHRQRTSLG
-151 SSPLASAVV
+151 SSPLATEVV
-160 NVQSADHKEGS
+160 NVQSANHKEGS
-171 GATASNRR
+171 GATVSNRR
-179 SSEQSTK
+179 STEQYTK

-195 SNGTSTES
+195 KNGTSTES
-203 TSMMGDGAKT
+203 TSMIGDGAQT
-213 SGRGA
+213 SGRGG

-231 ALNLSENRRR
+231 ALNLSESRRR
-241 NISSGGLF
+241 NISSGGSF
-249 APRDV
+249 APHDV

-260 VSPVPPTLASP
+260 VSPVPPTLSLP

-296 RSSGSIGGRGSD
+296 RSSGSIGGRGPD
-308 SPAAQKERSVR
+308 SFAAQKERSVR
-319 QQPTTLPDFEAGL
+319 QQPTALPDFEAGL
-332 NEDIVVK
+332 NEDIVFK

-374 VVNRPTTGKAMRSQ
+374 AKNRTTTGKAMRIQ
-388 AYPAQ
+388 AYSAQ
-393 GLGRVYNPL
+393 GLGMVYNPL

-429 HVRAWVDEVID
+429 HVRAWVDEVIN

-446 SRVDKRFPLPPFEQ
+446 SRVDKRFPLPPFDR
-460 SPSGALQINDLQAQ
+460 SPSGPPQINDLQAQ
-474 NNSHLSD
+474 NNSHPSD

-517 VDHEGQP
+517 VDREGQP

-531 PHEVRPGASTDSTR
+531 LHEVGPSASPNSTR

-578 RGRRRPEVREPKS
+578 RGRRRPEVCEPKS

-599 QHKSRWP
+599 QRKSRWP
-606 KKLMRS
+606 KKLTRS
-612 RSSSSSGESHHVRR
+612 RSSSSSGESHHARR

-632 RDHLGSRDDLD
+632 RDHLGSHDDLD

-652 DILAKEAKDQAGA
+652 DILAKEAKDQYEAL
-665 VERADHISIV
+665 ESADHVAIE

-685 QSKTNGKPDQPVQH
+685 QSKTNGKRDQPAQH
-699 RPSTPQRMKTDTPAT
+699 RPSTPQRMKTDTPAI
-714 DKHKSPARASL
+714 DKHKSLAGASL
-725 DEQRFHHYRMSSDDF
+725 DEQRFQNHMSSDDI

-751 GLIPSIAINLSP
+751 GFIPSIAINLSP

-783 GSFRRNRSQSVN
+783 GSFRRNRSRSVN

-800 DNTAVTDSGTSTDVS
+800 ENAAVTDSGTSTDVS

-825 NMLIKE
+825 NILLKE
-831 RSLLL
+831 RSLHL

-849 SSRHRPLDNKSVRS
+849 SSRHRPLENKSVRS
-863 IRETGGLDSRFK
+863 IRDTGGLDSRFK
-875 GFFKSGRIAEIVGNE
+875 GFFKGGRIAEIVGNE

-895 DMLWKK
+895 EMLWKK
-901 DTNNITDMHS
+901 DANNIIDMHS
-911 EVSSLAPDES
+911 EVSSLAPEES

-938 ISRVTTTSEGTSRL
+938 ISRVTTTTEGTSRL
-952 SRASTNSERPKYH
+952 SRASTNSERPRYH

-983 RSAKSIPEHD
+983 RSAKSTPEHD

-1026 SPSRSPSLNRQHLRG
+1026 SLSRSHSLNRQQLRG

-1061 ADKRLNAILAFP
+1061 ADKRLNAILAIP

-1079 SATSGLAGLESRPG
+1079 SAVSGLAGLESRPG
-1093 NMKERPGMG
+1093 DMKERPGMER
-1102 GKRQWSIAD
+1102 KRQWSIAD

-1161 IDLFKGSIPEV
+1161 IELFNGSIPEV

-1209 SLHDQIKAIDE
+1209 GLHDQIKAIDE

-1227 PLVRDSAD
+1227 PLVRESAD
-1235 NADNLSTELTTTHT
+1235 DADNLSTELTTTHT

-1300 LIRCVV
+1300 LIRCVI
-1306 GGFVRALRWFFWQ
+1306 GGFVRAVRWFFWL

>member
-1 MLQYIPIRKSRPFKD
+1 MLPYIPIRKFRPLKD

-23 GQTPQESTPPRLP
+23 GQTTQESTPLYLP
-36 SPSPLTDDIDAATK
+36 NPPPLTTNIDTAVE
-50 AERGPTTKNSH
+50 AERGATPRNSH
-61 SNYHEGK
+61 SNYHG
-68 SHLSEDAVVAHDEA
+68 SGDHLGEDAVAVHDEA
-82 PHKRHKPRNS
+82 PYRRHKPRNS

-101 ASTSSPKRSKD
+101 ASTSNPARSRH

-127 VEGDI
+127 VESDI
-132 HLPKR
+132 HVPKR
-137 GTAQHRHRQRTSLG
+137 GPAHHRHRQRTSLG
-151 SSPLASAVV
+151 GSPLATEVV
-160 NVQSADHKEGS
+160 NVQSADHREGS
-171 GATASNRR
+171 RASASNRP

-203 TSMMGDGAKT
+203 TSMMGDAT
-213 SGRGA
+213 QNSGRGT
-218 IGLDTDPAQIISL
+218 IGMDTDPAQIINL
-231 ALNLSENRRR
+231 ALNLSESRRR
-241 NISSGGLF
+241 NVSSGGLF
-249 APRDV
+249 APRDG

-260 VSPVPPTLASP
+260 VSPVPPTLSLP
-271 NNTGAGGSLRQ
+271 NNAGAGGSLRQ
-282 HLQQQRRTSRNLSP
+282 HLQQQRRASRNLSP

-308 SPAAQKERSVR
+308 APTAQKERSVR
-319 QQPTTLPDFEAGL
+319 QQPTSFLDFETGL
-332 NEDIVVK
+332 NEDIVFK

-359 EYRRLLQYLPVLPVP
+359 EYRRLLQYLPVLPGP
-374 VVNRPTTGKAMRSQ
+374 VKSRTTTGKTMRSP
-388 AYPAQ
+388 AYHAQ
-393 GLGRVYNPL
+393 ELGRVYNPL

-429 HVRAWVDEVID
+429 HVRAWVDEVINQ
-440 HREDGI
+440 REDGI
-446 SRVDKRFPLPPFEQ
+446 SRVDKRFPLPSFEQ
-460 SPSGALQINDLQAQ
+460 SPSGPPQINDLQAQ
-474 NNSHLSD
+474 NNSHPLD

-510 DDNVKRI
+510 NDNVKRI
-517 VDHEGQP
+517 VDREGQP
-524 LIPRADP
+524 LIPRGDP
-531 PHEVRPGASTDSTR
+531 PHEDRPSASMDFTR
-545 GSARKPESLL
+545 GSVRKPESFL
-555 RHINSSPERLRASLE
+555 RHINSSPERLRTSLE

-578 RGRRRPEVREPKS
+578 RGRRQAEVREPKS

-599 QHKSRWP
+599 QRKSRWP

-612 RSSSSSGESHHVRR
+612 RSSSSSGGSHHARR

-632 RDHLGSRDDLD
+632 RNHLGSRDDLD

-652 DILAKEAKDQAGA
+652 GILAKEAKDKLEA
-665 VERADHISIV
+665 VERVDHLAIEDV
-675 NADIRPSQSN
+675 ERKPSQTDQSN
-685 QSKTNGKPDQPVQH
+685 DGKPSQPAQH
-699 RPSTPQRMKTDTPAT
+699 RPSTPQRMKTDMPARDRYT
-714 DKHKSPARASL
+714 SPARASL
-725 DEQRFHHYRMSSDDF
+725 DEQRLQHYRMSSDDL

-751 GLIPSIAINLSP
+751 GCIPSIAINLSP

-800 DNTAVTDSGTSTDVS
+800 ENTAVTDSGTSTDVS

-825 NMLIKE
+825 NILLKE
-831 RSLLL
+831 RSMHL

-843 TKADSA
+843 AKADSTQ
-849 SSRHRPLDNKSVRS
+849 SRHRPLENKSVRS
-863 IRETGGLDSRFK
+863 IKDTGGVDSRFK
-875 GFFKSGRIAEIVGNE
+875 GFFKGGRIAEIVGNE

-901 DTNNITDMHS
+901 DSTSISDMHS
-911 EVSSLAPDES
+911 EVSSLAPEES

-929 GVENSPVAD
+929 GLENSPVANL
-938 ISRVTTTSEGTSRL
+938 SRVTTTTEGTSKL
-952 SRASTNSERPKYH
+952 SRASTNSERPRYH

-973 SPFTKEEQTP
+973 SPFNKEEQTP
-983 RSAKSIPEHD
+983 RPTKSTPEHD

-1026 SPSRSPSLNRQHLRG
+1026 SPSRSPSPNRQHLRVS
-1041 ALDDD
+1041 LDED

-1061 ADKRLNAILAFP
+1061 ADKRLNAILAIP
-1073 GSISSD
+1073 GSISSG
-1079 SATSGLAGLESRPG
+1079 SAPSGLAATESRPG
-1093 NMKERPGMG
+1093 NMKERPGME
-1102 GKRQWSIAD
+1102 GKRHWSIAD

-1136 GVKANEIA
+1136 GVKANEVA

-1161 IDLFKGSIPEV
+1161 VDLFKGSIPEV

-1204 RKMVE
+1204 RKTVE
-1209 SLHDQIKAIDE
+1209 NLHDQIKAIDE
-1220 HVTYKLT
+1220 RVTYKLT

-1235 NADNLSTELTTTHT
+1235 DADNLSTELTTTHT

-1281 EWTLLGIM
+1281 EWTVLGIM
-1289 WVIWFCVVIVR
+1289 WMIWFCVVIVR

-1306 GGFVRALRWFFWQ
+1306 GGFVRAVRWFFWL

>member
-1 MLQYIPIRKSRPFKD
+1 
-16 AMSGQSS
+16 MSGQSS
-23 GQTPQESTPPRLP
+23 GQTTQESTPLYLP
-36 SPSPLTDDIDAATK
+36 NPSPLTNSIDAAAET
-50 AERGPTTKNSH
+50 ERGSTSRNSY
-61 SNYHEGK
+61 SNYHE
-68 SHLSEDAVVAHDEA
+68 SRDHLGEDAVVVHDEA
-82 PHKRHKPRNS
+82 PHRRHKPRNS

-101 ASTSSPKRSKD
+101 ATTSNPTRSRP

-132 HLPKR
+132 HVPKR
-137 GTAQHRHRQRTSLG
+137 GTAHPKHRQQTSLG
-151 SSPLASAVV
+151 SSPLAKEVV
-160 NVQSADHKEGS
+160 NVQSADQKEGS
-171 GATASNRR
+171 GASVANRQSSER
-179 SSEQSTK
+179 SSK
-186 AHSTRSGLT
+186 AHSTGSGLT
-195 SNGTSTES
+195 SNGTSTVS
-203 TSMMGDGAKT
+203 TSMMGDTAQN

-218 IGLDTDPAQIISL
+218 IGLDTDPAQIINL
-231 ALNLSENRRR
+231 ALNLSESRRR

-249 APRDV
+249 APRDI

-260 VSPVPPTLASP
+260 VSPVPPTLSLP

-282 HLQQQRRTSRNLSP
+282 HLQQQRRASRNLSP
-296 RSSGSIGGRGSD
+296 RSSGSIGVKGSD
-308 SPAAQKERSVR
+308 APAAQKDRSVR
-319 QQPTTLPDFEAGL
+319 QQPTTFPDFETGL
-332 NEDIVVK
+332 NEDIVFK

-359 EYRRLLQYLPVLPVP
+359 EYRRLLQYLPVLPVS
-374 VVNRPTTGKAMRSQ
+374 VKSRTTTGKATRTP
-388 AYPAQ
+388 AYPTQ
-393 GLGRVYNPL
+393 GLGRAYNPL

-429 HVRAWVDEVID
+429 HVRAWVDEVINQ
-440 HREDGI
+440 REDGI
-446 SRVDKRFPLPPFEQ
+446 SRVDKKFPLPPFEQ
-460 SPSGALQINDLQAQ
+460 SPSGPPQISDLQAQ
-474 NNSHLSD
+474 NNSHPLD

-495 VTPWDLLADANWLHQ
+495 VTPWDLLADADWLHQ

-517 VDHEGQP
+517 VDREGQP
-524 LIPRADP
+524 LIPRGDLAYED
-531 PHEVRPGASTDSTR
+531 RASASIDSTR

-578 RGRRRPEVREPKS
+578 RGRRRPEVHEPKS

-599 QHKSRWP
+599 QRKSRWP
-606 KKLMRS
+606 RKLMRS
-612 RSSSSSGESHHVRR
+612 RSSSSSGESHHARR
-626 RRHKRG
+626 RRQTRG
-632 RDHLGSRDDLD
+632 RDHLGSRDDFD

-652 DILAKEAKDQAGA
+652 GLLAKEAKDKPEA
-665 VERADHISIV
+665 VERV
-675 NADIRPSQSN
+675 NHLAIEDAETKPIRSD
-685 QSKTNGKPDQPVQH
+685 QSKADGKVSQPAQH
-699 RPSTPQRMKTDTPAT
+699 RPSTPQRMKSDMPTT
-714 DKHKSPARASL
+714 DKYASPARASL
-725 DEQRFHHYRMSSDDF
+725 DEQRLHHYRMSSDDF

-751 GLIPSIAINLSP
+751 GFIPSIAINFSP
-763 PESPQAATESPLK
+763 PESPQTVTESPLK

-800 DNTAVTDSGTSTDVS
+800 ENTAITDSGTSTDVS

-825 NMLIKE
+825 NMLLKE
-831 RSLLL
+831 RSMHL

-843 TKADSA
+843 AKADPVPG
-849 SSRHRPLDNKSVRS
+849 RHRPLENKSVRS
-863 IRETGGLDSRFK
+863 IRDTGGLDSRFK
-875 GFFKSGRIAEIVGNE
+875 GFFKGGRIAEIVGNE

-901 DTNNITDMHS
+901 DSNNISDMRS
-911 EVSSLAPDES
+911 EVSSLAPEES
-921 DIDEGDVS
+921 DMDEGDVS
-929 GVENSPVAD
+929 GIENSPVAD
-938 ISRVTTTSEGTSRL
+938 LSRVTTTTEGTNKL

-973 SPFTKEEQTP
+973 SPFNKEEQTP
-983 RSAKSIPEHD
+983 RSIKSTPEHD

-1026 SPSRSPSLNRQHLRG
+1026 SPSRSPSPNRQHLRV
-1041 ALDDD
+1041 AYDDEA
-1046 TREGSRSRSAKRVRS
+1046 RESSRSRSAKRVRS
-1061 ADKRLNAILAFP
+1061 ADKRLNAILAIP
-1073 GSISSD
+1073 ASISGSVP
-1079 SATSGLAGLESRPG
+1079 SGLAGSESRPG
-1093 NMKERPGMG
+1093 NMKERPSME

-1161 IDLFKGSIPEV
+1161 VDLFKGSIPEV
-1172 SRSKE
+1172 SKSKE
-1177 HVIAARILVSTID
+1177 HVIAARLLVSTID

-1204 RKMVE
+1204 RKTVE
-1209 SLHDQIKAIDE
+1209 SLHDQVKAIDE
-1220 HVTYKLT
+1220 RVTYKLT

-1235 NADNLSTELTTTHT
+1235 DAENLSTELTTTHT
-1249 LAVKQLNDS
+1249 LAVKQLNDG

-1289 WVIWFCVVIVR
+1289 WMIWFCVVIVR

-1306 GGFVRALRWFFWQ
+1306 GGFVRAVKWFFWL

>member
-1 MLQYIPIRKSRPFKD
+1 MLPYIPTRKFCPLKD

-23 GQTPQESTPPRLP
+23 GQTTQESTPLYLP
-36 SPSPLTDDIDAATK
+36 NPSPLTDDIGAAAK
-50 AERGPTTKNSH
+50 AERGAISKDSH
-61 SNYHEGK
+61 SNYHESK
-68 SHLSEDAVVAHDEA
+68 DHLSEDVVVSHDEA
-82 PHKRHKPRNS
+82 PHRRHKPRNS

-101 ASTSSPKRSKD
+101 VSTSNPTRSRHT
-112 IEPEISENARGKRKV
+112 EREISENVRGKRKA

-132 HLPKR
+132 HVPKR
-137 GTAQHRHRQRTSLG
+137 GTAHHSHRQRTSLG
-151 SSPLASAVV
+151 SSPLATEVV
-160 NVQSADHKEGS
+160 NVQSADQKEGS
-171 GATASNRR
+171 GASASNRR
-179 SSEQSTK
+179 SSEQSTQ

-203 TSMMGDGAKT
+203 TSMMGDT
-213 SGRGA
+213 PQNSGRGA
-218 IGLDTDPAQIISL
+218 IGLDTDPAQIINL
-231 ALNLSENRRR
+231 ALNLSESRRR
-241 NISSGGLF
+241 NVSSGGLF
-249 APRDV
+249 APLDI

-260 VSPVPPTLASP
+260 VSPVPPTLSLP
-271 NNTGAGGSLRQ
+271 NNTGVGGSLRQ
-282 HLQQQRRTSRNLSP
+282 HLQQQRRASRNLSP

-308 SPAAQKERSVR
+308 SPATQKDRSVR
-319 QQPTTLPDFEAGL
+319 QQPTTFPDFETGL
-332 NEDIVVK
+332 NEDIVFK

-374 VVNRPTTGKAMRSQ
+374 VKSRPTAGRAMRSQ

-409 LRIREREPLDAEG
+409 LRIREREPLDAG
-422 NGWNNIE
+422 DGWNNIE
-429 HVRAWVDEVID
+429 HVRAWVDEVMNQ
-440 HREDGI
+440 REDGI

-460 SPSGALQINDLQAQ
+460 SPSGPPQINDLQAQ
-474 NNSHLSD
+474 NSSHPLD

-517 VDHEGQP
+517 VDREGQP
-524 LIPRADP
+524 LIPIGDL
-531 PHEVRPGASTDSTR
+531 PHEDRPSASMDSTR

-599 QHKSRWP
+599 QRKSRWP

-612 RSSSSSGESHHVRR
+612 RSSSSSGESHHARR

-652 DILAKEAKDQAGA
+652 GILAKEAKDKPEA
-665 VERADHISIV
+665 VETVDHLAIEDV
-675 NADIRPSQSN
+675 ETKPSQSG
-685 QSKTNGKPDQPVQH
+685 QSKADGKPSQPAQH
-699 RPSTPQRMKTDTPAT
+699 RPRTPQRMKTDVPAADRYT
-714 DKHKSPARASL
+714 SPARASL
-725 DEQRFHHYRMSSDDF
+725 DEQRLQHYRMSSDDL

-751 GLIPSIAINLSP
+751 GFIPSIAINLSP

-800 DNTAVTDSGTSTDVS
+800 ENTAVTDSGTSTDVS

-825 NMLIKE
+825 NMLLKE
-831 RSLLL
+831 RSMHL

-843 TKADSA
+843 TKAESA
-849 SSRHRPLDNKSVRS
+849 ASRHRPLENKSVRS
-863 IRETGGLDSRFK
+863 IKDIGGLDSRFK
-875 GFFKSGRIAEIVGNE
+875 GFFKGGRIAEIVGNE

-901 DTNNITDMHS
+901 DSNDISDMRS

-929 GVENSPVAD
+929 GIENSPVAD
-938 ISRVTTTSEGTSRL
+938 LSRVTTTTEGTSKL

-983 RSAKSIPEHD
+983 RSTKSTPEHD

-1005 GRSSRFDR
+1005 GRSSRFNR
-1013 LAPPKIDMRGISP
+1013 LAPPKIDMREISP
-1026 SPSRSPSLNRQHLRG
+1026 SPSRSPSLDRQHLRV

-1046 TREGSRSRSAKRVRS
+1046 TREGSRSRSARRVRS
-1061 ADKRLNAILAFP
+1061 ADKRLNAILAIP
-1073 GSISSD
+1073 GSISSG
-1079 SATSGLAGLESRPG
+1079 SAPSGLTGLESRPED
-1093 NMKERPGMG
+1093 MKERPRIE

-1144 RRAEEIPEQPS
+1144 RRAEEIPQQPS

-1161 IDLFKGSIPEV
+1161 IDLFKGSIPDV
-1172 SRSKE
+1172 SKSKE
-1177 HVIAARILVSTID
+1177 HVVAARVLVSTIE

-1204 RKMVE
+1204 RKTVE

-1220 HVTYKLT
+1220 RVTYKLT

-1235 NADNLSTELTTTHT
+1235 EADNLSTELTTTHT

-1275 GGWAML
+1275 WGWAML

-1289 WVIWFCVVIVR
+1289 WMIWFCVVIVR

-1306 GGFVRALRWFFWQ
+1306 SGFVRAVKWFFWL

>member
-1 MLQYIPIRKSRPFKD
+1 MLQYIPIQKSCPFKD

-36 SPSPLTDDIDAATK
+36 SPSPLTDDTDVATE
-50 AERGPTTKNSH
+50 AERGPTTNSI
-61 SNYHEGK
+61 YHEGRK
-68 SHLSEDAVVAHDEA
+68 HLSEDAVVAQDEA
-82 PHKRHKPRNS
+82 SHKRHKPRNS

-101 ASTSSPKRSKD
+101 ASTSNPKRSKD
-112 IEPEISENARGKRKV
+112 IEPEISENARGKRKA

-137 GTAQHRHRQRTSLG
+137 GTAHHRRRQRTSLG
-151 SSPLASAVV
+151 SSPLATEVV
-160 NVQSADHKEGS
+160 NVQSANHKEGS
-171 GATASNRR
+171 GAAASNRPL
-179 SSEQSTK
+179 SEQSTQ

-195 SNGTSTES
+195 SNGTSTEP
-203 TSMMGDGAKT
+203 TSMMGDGAQT

-218 IGLDTDPAQIISL
+218 MGLDTDPAQIISL
-231 ALNLSENRRR
+231 ALNLSESRRR

-249 APRDV
+249 ALRDV
-254 IGARRL
+254 IGVRRL
-260 VSPVPPTLASP
+260 VSPVPPTLSLP
-271 NNTGAGGSLRQ
+271 NKTGAGGSLRQ

-296 RSSGSIGGRGSD
+296 RSSRSIGGWGSD
-308 SPAAQKERSVR
+308 SPSAQKERSVR

-332 NEDIVVK
+332 NEDMVFK

-374 VVNRPTTGKAMRSQ
+374 IKNRPTTGKAMRSQ

-393 GLGRVYNPL
+393 GLGRDYNPL

-409 LRIREREPLDAEG
+409 LRIREREPLDAEA

-429 HVRAWVDEVID
+429 HVRAWVDEVRN

-446 SRVDKRFPLPPFEQ
+446 SRIDKRFPLPPFEQ
-460 SPSGALQINDLQAQ
+460 SPSVAPHISDLQAQ

-517 VDHEGQP
+517 VDREGQP
-524 LIPRADP
+524 LVPRADP
-531 PHEVRPGASTDSTR
+531 PPEVRPSASTDATK
-545 GSARKPESLL
+545 GSARKNESLL

-578 RGRRRPEVREPKS
+578 RGRRPEVREPKS
-591 PVSDNDSF
+591 PVSDDDSF
-599 QHKSRWP
+599 QRKSRWP

-612 RSSSSSGESHHVRR
+612 RSSSSSGESHHARW

-643 DAALEKQMM
+643 DAALEKHMM
-652 DILAKEAKDQAGA
+652 DILAKEAKDQPGA
-665 VERADHISIV
+665 AERADHIAIE

-685 QSKTNGKPDQPVQH
+685 QSKANGKPDQPAQH

-751 GLIPSIAINLSP
+751 GFIPSIAINLSP
-763 PESPQAATESPLK
+763 PESPQATTESPLK

-800 DNTAVTDSGTSTDVS
+800 ENNAVTDSGTSTDIS

-825 NMLIKE
+825 NMLLKE
-831 RSLLL
+831 PSLPL

-843 TKADSA
+843 IKADSA
-849 SSRHRPLDNKSVRS
+849 SSRHRPLENKSIRSVRD
-863 IRETGGLDSRFK
+863 TGGMDSRFK
-875 GFFKSGRIAEIVGNE
+875 GFFKGGRIAEIVGNE

-901 DTNNITDMHS
+901 DTNNVTDMHS
-911 EVSSLAPDES
+911 EVSSLAPEES
-921 DIDEGDVS
+921 DIDDGDVS

-938 ISRVTTTSEGTSRL
+938 ISRVTTTTDGTSRL
-952 SRASTNSERPKYH
+952 SRVSTNSERPKYH

-983 RSAKSIPEHD
+983 RSTKSTPEHD

-1026 SPSRSPSLNRQHLRG
+1026 SPSRSPSRNRQHLRG
-1041 ALDDD
+1041 AVDDD

-1061 ADKRLNAILAFP
+1061 ADKRLNAILAIP

-1079 SATSGLAGLESRPG
+1079 SAASGLAGLDSRPG
-1093 NMKERPGMG
+1093 DMKERPGME

-1177 HVIAARILVSTID
+1177 HVIAARILISTID

-1220 HVTYKLT
+1220 HVTYTLT
-1227 PLVRDSAD
+1227 PLVQDSAD
-1235 NADNLSTELTTTHT
+1235 DADNLSTELTTTHT

-1300 LIRCVV
+1300 LIRCVI
-1306 GGFVRALRWFFWQ
+1306 GGFVRAVRWFFWL

>member
-1 MLQYIPIRKSRPFKD
+1 M
-16 AMSGQSS
+16 
-23 GQTPQESTPPRLP
+23 
-36 SPSPLTDDIDAATK
+36 
-50 AERGPTTKNSH
+50 
-61 SNYHEGK
+61 
-68 SHLSEDAVVAHDEA
+68 AVHDEA
-82 PHKRHKPRNS
+82 PYRRHKPRNS

-101 ASTSSPKRSKD
+101 ASASNPARSRR
-112 IEPEISENARGKRKV
+112 IEPEISENVRGKRKV

-132 HLPKR
+132 HVPKR
-137 GTAQHRHRQRTSLG
+137 GTAHHRHRQRTSLG
-151 SSPLASAVV
+151 GSPLATEVV
-160 NVQSADHKEGS
+160 NVHSADHRDGS
-171 GATASNRR
+171 GASASNRP

-195 SNGTSTES
+195 SNGTSTDS
-203 TSMMGDGAKT
+203 TSIMGDAGQNG
-213 SGRGA
+213 GRGTNR
-218 IGLDTDPAQIISL
+218 LDTDPAQIINL
-231 ALNLSENRRR
+231 ALNLSESRRR
-241 NISSGGLF
+241 NVSSGGLF
-249 APRDV
+249 PPRDG

-260 VSPVPPTLASP
+260 VSPVPPTLSLP
-271 NNTGAGGSLRQ
+271 NNAGAGGSLRQ
-282 HLQQQRRTSRNLSP
+282 HLQQQRRASRNLSP

-308 SPAAQKERSVR
+308 APTAQKERSVR
-319 QQPTTLPDFEAGL
+319 QQPTNLPDFETGL
-332 NEDIVVK
+332 NEDIVFK

-359 EYRRLLQYLPVLPVP
+359 EYRRLLQYLPVLPGP
-374 VVNRPTTGKAMRSQ
+374 VKSRMTTGKTMRSQ
-388 AYPAQ
+388 AYHAQ
-393 GLGRVYNPL
+393 ELGRVYNPL

-429 HVRAWVDEVID
+429 HVRAWVDEVINQ
-440 HREDGI
+440 REDGI
-446 SRVDKRFPLPPFEQ
+446 SRVDKRFPLPSFEQ
-460 SPSGALQINDLQAQ
+460 SPSGPPQINDLQAQ
-474 NNSHLSD
+474 NNSHPLD

-517 VDHEGQP
+517 VDREGQP
-524 LIPRADP
+524 LIPRGDP
-531 PHEVRPGASTDSTR
+531 PHEDRPRASMDFTR
-545 GSARKPESLL
+545 GSVRKPESLL
-555 RHINSSPERLRASLE
+555 RHINSSPERLRASLD

-578 RGRRRPEVREPKS
+578 RGRRQAEVSEPKS

-599 QHKSRWP
+599 QRKSRWP

-612 RSSSSSGESHHVRR
+612 RSSSSSGVSHHARR

-652 DILAKEAKDQAGA
+652 GILAKEANDRLEA
-665 VERADHISIV
+665 VERVDHLAIEDV
-675 NADIRPSQSN
+675 EPKPSQTN
-685 QSKTNGKPDQPVQH
+685 QSKDDGKPSQPAQH
-699 RPSTPQRMKTDTPAT
+699 RPSTPQRMKTDMPAKDRYT
-714 DKHKSPARASL
+714 SPARASL
-725 DEQRFHHYRMSSDDF
+725 DEQRLQHYRMSSDDL

-751 GLIPSIAINLSP
+751 GFIPSIAINLSP
-763 PESPQAATESPLK
+763 PDSPQAATESPLK
-776 RTLSGRI
+776 KTLSGRI

-800 DNTAVTDSGTSTDVS
+800 ENTAVTDSGTSTDVS

-825 NMLIKE
+825 NILLKE
-831 RSLLL
+831 RSMHL

-843 TKADSA
+843 AKADPA
-849 SSRHRPLDNKSVRS
+849 QSRHRPLENKSVRS
-863 IRETGGLDSRFK
+863 IKDTGGVDSRFK
-875 GFFKSGRIAEIVGNE
+875 GFFKGGRIAEIVGNE

-901 DTNNITDMHS
+901 DSTSISDMHS
-911 EVSSLAPDES
+911 EVSSLAPEES
-921 DIDEGDVS
+921 DIDEGDIS
-929 GVENSPVAD
+929 GLENSPGANL
-938 ISRVTTTSEGTSRL
+938 SRVTTTTEGTSKL
-952 SRASTNSERPKYH
+952 SRASTNSERPRYH

-973 SPFTKEEQTP
+973 SPFNKEEQTP
-983 RSAKSIPEHD
+983 RPTKSTPEHD

-1026 SPSRSPSLNRQHLRG
+1026 SPSRSPSPKRQHLRVS
-1041 ALDDD
+1041 LDED

-1061 ADKRLNAILAFP
+1061 ADKRLNAILAIP
-1073 GSISSD
+1073 GSINSG
-1079 SATSGLAGLESRPG
+1079 SAPSGLAGTESRPG
-1093 NMKERPGMG
+1093 NMKERPGME
-1102 GKRQWSIAD
+1102 GKRHWSIAD

-1161 IDLFKGSIPEV
+1161 VDLFKGSIPEV

-1204 RKMVE
+1204 RKTVE
-1209 SLHDQIKAIDE
+1209 DLHDQIKAIDE
-1220 HVTYKLT
+1220 RVTYKLT

-1235 NADNLSTELTTTHT
+1235 DADNLSTELTTTHT

-1281 EWTLLGIM
+1281 EWTLLAIM
-1289 WVIWFCVVIVR
+1289 WMIWFCVVIVR

-1306 GGFVRALRWFFWQ
+1306 GGFVRVVRWFFWL